1 MKTLLR
7 LNEEEFKKAVEGMEV
22 IEYETAKHEGTTF
35 TFLEVVGEQTSWFV
49 KIKPKRQEPYYVQQ
63 DENVF
68 NALNDLLLKG

>member
-1 MKTLLR
+1 MLL
-7 LNEEEFKKAVEGMEV
+7 LNEKEFKKATKGMEV
-22 IEYETAKHEGTTF
+22 IEYETAKYEGTTF

-49 KIKPKRQEPYYVQQ
+49 KIIPKRQEPYYVQL